1 MSVEFIHV
9 NDPNSVRR
17 YNMSMKKKPTMVLFY
32 MDGCGHCDAMKPEW
46 KVFEKEARKRK
57 QDCLVARVNGN
68 YMGDIEGPKDVIGY
82 PTIFRIMDGHKHT
95 EYNGPRTKDEF
106 MRFLIETAEPQS
118 GGKRRRRRK
127 RRTRR
132 RRTRTRRRRRRTGKR
147 KR

>member
-32 MDGCGHCDAMKPEW
+32 MDGCGHCEAMKPEW
-46 KVFEKEARKRK
+46 KVFEKEAQKRK
-57 QDCLVARVNGN
+57 HDCLVARVNGD
-68 YMGDIEGPKDVIGY
+68 YMSDIEGPKDIIGY
-82 PTIFRIMDGHKHT
+82 PTIFRIMNGVKQAEHH
-95 EYNGPRTKDEF
+95 GPRTKDEF
-106 MRFLIETAEPQS
+106 MRFLIESEIPQR
-118 GGKRRRRRK
+118 GGKIRRRRK

-132 RRTRTRRRRRRTGKR
+132 RRKRSRRRRTKRR